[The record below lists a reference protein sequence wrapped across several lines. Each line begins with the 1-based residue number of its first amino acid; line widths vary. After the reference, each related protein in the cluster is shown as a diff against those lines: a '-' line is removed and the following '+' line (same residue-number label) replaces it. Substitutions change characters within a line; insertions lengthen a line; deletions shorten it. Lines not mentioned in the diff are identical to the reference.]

1 MIRDEQP
8 HRTLNIPRLLCRL
21 SLLTTLVAVSAAAK
35 AQTGYVQSNLIS
47 DGSVPAAHTDPN
59 LINPWGLSIGKDFWI
74 NSPGSGLSLVT
85 DAKGNPSFNVSV
97 PPAQTSAPHGTP
109 AGTVF
114 NPDTTA
120 FIIPSAGSATFL
132 FSTLDGTIAAW
143 NASTPSAV
151 TVANNSANKASYT
164 DIAIDKSGNNT
175 FLLAA
180 NFSGGTVDVF
190 DTNFKATKLAGSF
203 TDPQLPSGY
212 SPFGIHTIGSKV
224 YVTYAQLNTSNGRE
238 VVGAGL
244 GYVDIF
250 DLNGNFLQRA
260 ISQGVLNA
268 PWGMAL
274 APSTFGQFA
283 NDLLVGNFG
292 DGTINAYDASSFTL
306 QGTLQDAKGA
316 PITNTG
322 LWEIVFGVGSGSTVA
337 SAGDPNTLYIA
348 AGINGAKGGVVAAI
362 TPVAGSNPGD
372 FGVTAGGGIT
382 VGAGGTATTTLS
394 LTGSNGFAGT
404 VALSCSGLPTGA
416 ACAFN
421 PSTVTLSGS
430 TASPVTLSV
439 TAGASTPPVT
449 GNPYSAQ
456 LAAHHPVMF
465 AAFAAPFAMLAFVG
479 FRRRKTVVQGTLFAA
494 SLVFLSIALTGCAS
508 SSKSSQAATP
518 PTTTPTPTTTQIT
531 VTATSGTLSHSIP
544 VTLTIQ

>member
-8 HRTLNIPRLLCRL
+8 HRTLNLPRLLCRL
-21 SLLTTLVAVSAAAK
+21 SLLTALVAVSAAAE

-47 DGSVPAAHTDPN
+47 DGSVSAVHTDPN

-151 TVANNSANKASYT
+151 TVANNSATKASYT

-190 DTNFKATKLAGSF
+190 DTNFKTAKLAGSF
-203 TDPQLPSGY
+203 VDPQLPSGY
-212 SPFGIHTIGSKV
+212 SPFGIHTIGTKV

-238 VVGAGL
+238 VLGAGL
-244 GYVDIF
+244 GYVDVF

-260 ISQGVLNA
+260 IGQGVLNA

-292 DGTINAYDASSFTL
+292 DGTINAYDASSFAF
-306 QGTLQDAKGA
+306 QGTLQDGKGA

-348 AGINGAKGGVVAAI
+348 A
-362 TPVAGSNPGD
+362 
-372 FGVTAGGGIT
+372 
-382 VGAGGTATTTLS
+382 
-394 LTGSNGFAGT
+394 
-404 VALSCSGLPTGA
+404 
-416 ACAFN
+416 
-421 PSTVTLSGS
+421 
-430 TASPVTLSV
+430 
-439 TAGASTPPVT
+439 
-449 GNPYSAQ
+449 
-456 LAAHHPVMF
+456 
-465 AAFAAPFAMLAFVG
+465 
-479 FRRRKTVVQGTLFAA
+479 
-494 SLVFLSIALTGCAS
+494 
-508 SSKSSQAATP
+508 
-518 PTTTPTPTTTQIT
+518 
-531 VTATSGTLSHSIP
+531 
-544 VTLTIQ
+544 